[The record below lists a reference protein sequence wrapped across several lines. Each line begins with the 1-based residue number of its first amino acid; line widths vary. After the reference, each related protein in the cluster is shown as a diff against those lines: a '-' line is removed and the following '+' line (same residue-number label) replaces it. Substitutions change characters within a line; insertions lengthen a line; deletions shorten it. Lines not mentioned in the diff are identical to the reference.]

1 MIAPRWLH
9 HTITLSAVY
18 GILWGVVHLIWP
30 EFSFCKVLKAE
41 PDAVRII
48 FWSLIVFVAV
58 NVGTLY
64 ALRAPVS
71 RRTWFVVGGVYHLIS
86 TVGVGYALVQGWLT
100 PGFWLA
106 LVLNHALWVLP
117 YALMAAWAIG
127 ADWHL
132 TETLNYLHGTTED
145 MDLATIRT
153 SQGHTLAEMS
163 ANGPVMLVFL
173 RHFGCTFCRHTLSQ
187 LKHEEKCLA
196 ERGTRTVLVH
206 MTTDDV
212 ATAELNRFGLG
223 HMERISDPDCSLYG
237 RFGLEKGNW
246 SELMGPK
253 VLYRGVVLGIFKGLG
268 IGSEKGDMTQM
279 PGIFLLHKGRVVKA
293 FRHQT
298 AADMP
303 DIAFLS
309 EVD

>member
-1 MIAPRWLH
+1 
-9 HTITLSAVY
+9 
-18 GILWGVVHLIWP
+18 
-30 EFSFCKVLKAE
+30 
-41 PDAVRII
+41 
-48 FWSLIVFVAV
+48 
-58 NVGTLY
+58 
-64 ALRAPVS
+64 
-71 RRTWFVVGGVYHLIS
+71 
-86 TVGVGYALVQGWLT
+86 
-100 PGFWLA
+100 
-106 LVLNHALWVLP
+106 
-117 YALMAAWAIG
+117 
-127 ADWHL
+127 
-132 TETLNYLHGTTED
+132 
-145 MDLATIRT
+145 
-153 SQGHTLAEMS
+153 
-163 ANGPVMLVFL
+163 MLVFL

-253 VLYRGVVLGIFKGLG
+253 VLYRGLVLGIFKGLG
-268 IGSEKGDMTQM
+268 IGSEKGDMTQL

-309 EVD
+309 QVD